1 MTVEETIKV
10 FDKLNLVMED
20 LIMLRDGAWVPDEDS
35 CNASI
40 QNIQDIINII
50 EYE

>member
-1 MTVEETIKV
+1 MTSQELTQVL
-10 FDKLNLVMED
+10 DKLNLILED
-20 LIMLRDGAWVPDEDS
+20 FQMLRDGTWIPDEKS

-40 QNIQDIINII
+40 ENVQDIINII

>member
-1 MTVEETIKV
+1 MTSKESIQVL
-10 FDKLNLVMED
+10 DKLNLILED
-20 LIMLRDGAWVPDEDS
+20 FQMLRDGTWIPDEKS

-40 QNIQDIINII
+40 ENVQDIINII

>member
-1 MTVEETIKV
+1 MTSKEITQVL
-10 FDKLNLVMED
+10 DKLNLVLED
-20 LIMLRDGAWVPDEDS
+20 LQMLRDGTWIPDEKS

-40 QNIQDIINII
+40 QNVQDVINII